1 MTYGRL
7 TRRLI
12 QLVPALSDLF
22 QENLISLLS
31 GIQGQGQG
39 LQCSCIHYFHNLK
52 GIPKLKTNF

>member
-31 GIQGQGQG
+31 GIQRQG
-39 LQCSCIHYFHNLK
+39 LQCSCIHYLHNLK